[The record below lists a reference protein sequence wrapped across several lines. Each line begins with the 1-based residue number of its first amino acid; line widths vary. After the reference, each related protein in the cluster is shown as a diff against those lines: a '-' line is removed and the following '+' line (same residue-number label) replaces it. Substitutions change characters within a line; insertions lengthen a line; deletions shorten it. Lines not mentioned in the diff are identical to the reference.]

1 MSDLSV
7 VIVTHDSAADLES
20 CVASVLSHS
29 GGADTDITVCDSGSS
44 DDVETVA
51 RRLPVRFV
59 PGSNCGFAAACN
71 RGLAASEQSAARYVL
86 LLNPDARIVDGSLSQ
101 LIAECDGRPRA
112 GIVTVRLLDQHGRLI
127 HNMGRPAT
135 PGEYWR
141 MALTG
146 WGNWDWTSSH
156 YDEER
161 ACAWAEGSFLF
172 ARRQTIDELGGFDE
186 RFFLYSE
193 DVDLCHRARAAGWE
207 VCRLPFLTAVHAR
220 ADRPFDAH
228 RARLLASSKLVYIR
242 KWYTGWRAAA
252 MRMALALFY
261 AHQLMHRR
269 RAGVSGR
276 LEWTLLSATIRPNW
290 DRYGPAQR

>member
-1 MSDLSV
+1 MSELAV
-7 VIVTHDSAADLES
+7 VIVTHDSAADLEA

-29 GGADTDITVCDSGSS
+29 GGVDTDITVCDSGSS

-51 RRLPVRFV
+51 RRLPVRFL
-59 PGSNCGFAAACN
+59 PGPNRGFAAACN
-71 RGLAASEQSAARYVL
+71 RGLAASERSGARYVL
-86 LLNPDARIVDGSLSQ
+86 LLNPDAQVVSGTLAQ
-101 LIAECDGRPRA
+101 LIAECERRPRA
-112 GIVTVRLLDQHGRLI
+112 GIVTVRLVDQHGGLI

-135 PGEYWR
+135 PAEYWR

-161 ACAWAEGSFLF
+161 ACAWVEGSFLL
-172 ARRQTIDELGGFDE
+172 ARRQTLDQLDGFDE

-193 DVDLCHRARAAGWE
+193 DVDLCRRARAAGWE
-207 VCRLPFLTAVHAR
+207 VCRLPVVTAMHAS

-228 RARLLASSKLVYIR
+228 RARLLASSKLIYIR
-242 KWYTGWRAAA
+242 KWYSGWRAAA
-252 MRMALALFY
+252 MQTALALFY
-261 AHQLMHRR
+261 AHQLVHRR

-276 LEWTLLSATIRPNW
+276 REWTLLNAALRPDW
-290 DRYGPAQR
+290 ERYGPAQR